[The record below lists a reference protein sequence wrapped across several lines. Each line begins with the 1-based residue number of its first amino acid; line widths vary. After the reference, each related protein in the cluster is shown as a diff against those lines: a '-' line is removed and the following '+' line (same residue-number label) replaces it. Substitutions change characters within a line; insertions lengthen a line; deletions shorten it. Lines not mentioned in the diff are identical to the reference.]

1 LFTAVVTIVVAIVG
15 AVIAWGQFSLARMRM
30 QHDLYDRRYK
40 MFESTRRL
48 IAEIVREGRST
59 NQHVLTYLRETGDA
73 VFLLDRS
80 TVDYMKELEE
90 QARRLAFLGTI
101 LATDDHPNR
110 NAAIDEEAELLQW
123 FTDQFEVLIDKFK
136 PFLQLNRP
144 WWRW

>member
-1 LFTAVVTIVVAIVG
+1 MLPPGAKSAPPSGSQTSSTYKVKNPRIYTLLSRLRRPLMFTAVVTIVVAIVG

-80 TVDYMKELEE
+80 TVAYMNELEQ
-90 QARRLAFLGTI
+90 QARRLAF
-101 LATDDHPNR
+101 
-110 NAAIDEEAELLQW
+110 
-123 FTDQFEVLIDKFK
+123 
-136 PFLQLNRP
+136 
-144 WWRW
+144 

>member
-1 LFTAVVTIVVAIVG
+1 MFIAVVTIVVAIVG

-40 MFESTRRL
+40 LFDGARTL
-48 IAEIVREGRST
+48 VAEILMEGRST
-59 NQHVLTYLRETGDA
+59 NKQILTYLRDTNDA
-73 VFLLDRS
+73 IFLLDRS
-80 TVDYMKELEE
+80 TVAYMKELEE

-110 NAAIDEEAELLQW
+110 DAAADEEAELLQW
-123 FTDQFEVLIDKFK
+123 FTGQFEVLIDEFK
-136 PFLQLNRP
+136 PFLQLNKP